1 MKKTIA
7 LSIII
12 FALTSC
18 FTAKITKTAIQ
29 TTSDKQSTLSTVAQ
43 SDNNAHVRYLA
54 VQKLTDQS
62 ALSTIAQSDA
72 DVEVRKL
79 AVQKVTSQSTLSTV
93 AQSDTDTEVRKL
105 AVKRLK

>member
-18 FTAKITKTAIQ
+18 FTAKNTKTVRQ
-29 TTSDKQSTLSTVAQ
+29 TTSDKQSTLSTIAQ

-54 VQKLTDQS
+54 VQRLTDQS
-62 ALSTIAQSDA
+62 ALSTIAQSDT

-79 AVQKVTSQSTLSTV
+79 AI
-93 AQSDTDTEVRKL
+93 
-105 AVKRLK
+105 KRLK